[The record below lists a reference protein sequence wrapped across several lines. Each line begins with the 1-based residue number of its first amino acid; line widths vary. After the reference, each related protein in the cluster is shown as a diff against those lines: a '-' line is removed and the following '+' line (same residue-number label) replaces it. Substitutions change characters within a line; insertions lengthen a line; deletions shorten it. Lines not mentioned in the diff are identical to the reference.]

1 MSSSIRSPIHSV
13 GAVSRSSVKLA
24 KWCGYALAPFAIA
37 DVGDHRYDP
46 EEIPLGLT
54 DLGAWAWMDQRG
66 QSDILLVAPMLGAL
80 AYDSLSGIS
89 GVTISNGVVSV
100 KHGIQAMQ
108 FALADIT
115 AVRLALRPI

>member
-1 MSSSIRSPIHSV
+1 M
-13 GAVSRSSVKLA
+13 KLA

-37 DVGDHRYDP
+37 DLGDHRYDP

-54 DLGAWAWMDQRG
+54 ALGAWLWMDERG
-66 QSDILLVAPMLGAL
+66 GSGILLVALMLSAL

-100 KHGIQAMQ
+100 KRVIQTMQ

-115 AVRLALRPI
+115 AVDLALRPI